1 VEVDQLPAHERPAG
15 RDLLVEVRQAFAR
28 SSRPSRL
35 KSRVLLGD
43 FLDDLRGSGDLTRP
57 VMLGEIG
64 SPGAVVGTQTRVDR
78 RSSLTALT
86 A

>member
-1 VEVDQLPAHERPAG
+1 VSMRSVG
-15 RDLLVEVRQAFAR
+15 RSGCSPR
-28 SSRPSRL
+28 
-35 KSRVLLGD
+35 RVLLGD